1 MEHNLISIIKIVI
14 GWKNK
19 YATLCISHCLYHTYL
34 LFRFDSRCHHAL
46 HTHKK
51 KIYVR
56 SARKKWKKEKKNEE
70 TKWYRTC
77 WAIFFFSGVAAA
89 STGKYLSAVKCRY
102 CRYRVLYRRALT
114 RCVCVR
120 VLMCV
125 CIFYLVH
132 IRWIYCCIYVYIGT
146 HWITF
151 VDDTFSA
158 HHFVHKFPLFPFF
171 FSNFVSSD
179 VYSGKLHTRER
190 LNQMLTNAWT
200 IFTKQMDDWLLSETT
215 HETKRNEKSNSIQHN
230 KQCIFSPCTLDRQ
243 SLNNLI
249 LKT

>member
-1 MEHNLISIIKIVI
+1 MGHNLISIIEIVI

-51 KIYVR
+51 NNIR
-56 SARKKWKKEKKNEE
+56 TFSEKKMKKGKKKMKRLNGIELVG
-70 TKWYRTC
+70 RFS
-77 WAIFFFSGVAAA
+77 FFLALLLLPLVNISPPSNVDIVDIVFCIVAHSLA
-89 STGKYLSAVKCRY
+89 
-102 CRYRVLYRRALT
+102 
-114 RCVCVR
+114 VCVR